1 MVTLNLRT
9 MIDADGKMRLEIPCS
24 LPPGPADVVVV
35 IRPAQAVL
43 QEPRWIDYYGL
54 GKEMWNN
61 EDAQEYI
68 NRLRDEWSD
77 EPA

>member
-1 MVTLNLRT
+1 METLNLHT
-9 MIDADGKMRLEIPCS
+9 MIDADGKLRLEIPCS

-35 IRPAQAVL
+35 IRPAQPAL
-43 QEPRWIDYYGL
+43 QEPRRLDCYGL
-54 GKEMWNN
+54 GKEIWNN

-68 NRLRDEWSD
+68 NSLRDEWSH